1 MSPCQVLLH
10 GCGTVGIEFI
20 NDFQIVADRVFGKF
34 DSQLTSQCGTL
45 SRKADERI
53 TYFPR
58 LLNFTHRHV
67 IVSAGDSH
75 CRDERPFDE
84 CIPIDIR
91 RYFSLNAT
99 FLKVFLNGFH
109 NARSHL
115 CPFVGAIHQTED
127 FPHLSDLSRAGNK
140 AYDVDA
146 TIEHRYTRNET
157 LNAWSCPVNIQ
168 DGDDNCLLMR
178 CPFDEFGNRI
188 DGISFHADEDHIRFS
203 FELFGR
209 RSLNLKRMFTLQIRF
224 QFQTIG
230 LY

>member
-34 DSQLTSQCGTL
+34 DSQLTPQCGTL
-45 SRKADERI
+45 GRKADERI

-67 IVSAGDSH
+67 IVSTGDGH

-84 CIPIDIR
+84 CIPIDVR
-91 RYFSLNAT
+91 RNLCFDST

-168 DGDDNCLLMR
+168 DRDDDCLLMR
-178 CPFDEFGNRI
+178 CSFDEFGNRI
-188 DGISFHADEDHIRFS
+188 DGISFHADEDHIRFPVK
-203 FELFGR
+203 FLRIHGR
-209 RSLNLKRMFTLQIRF
+209 DNQRMLSL
-224 QFQTIG
+224 
-230 LY
+230 